1 MIVITL
7 EYNLFQR
14 KRAPTKIEN
23 SFPPVEFTYIEIQK
37 TSDKHSE
44 IWARIKRMDKK
55 ILYISKLKIDT
66 L

>member
-1 MIVITL
+1 MVVIIW
-7 EYNLFQR
+7 EYNVFQR
-14 KRAPTKIEN
+14 KRASTKIEN

-44 IWARIKRMDKK
+44 ISVRIKRMDKK
-55 ILYISKLKIDT
+55 IFNISKLQIDT

>member
-44 IWARIKRMDKK
+44 I
-55 ILYISKLKIDT
+55 
-66 L
+66 